1 MTCKSRN
8 DYEDMLGLHS
18 KSHTSYDGKDYEL
31 VSVDASFWELKNK
44 TIGAKA
50 QNRQYH
56 NSVEKDKSIR
66 FLQLV

>member
-18 KSHTSYDGKDYEL
+18 KSHTSYNGKDYEL

-50 QNRQYH
+50 
-56 NSVEKDKSIR
+56 
-66 FLQLV
+66 